1 MADLKAP
8 QAGMEWRL
16 VGPHRGGR
24 VVAVTGHPTELATF
38 YFGACAGGVWK
49 TTDGGAYWE
58 NISDGFFQ
66 TSAVGAIAISTSDPN
81 VLYVGTGETAI
92 RGNVSH
98 GDGVYKSTDGG
109 QTWTNV
115 GLSDTQAIAKVRI
128 HPANPDLVYVAALGH
143 VWGPNTERGVYRS
156 KDGGQSWEQIL
167 FRSEKAG
174 AIDLSMDPHNPRI
187 LYATIWEA
195 QRFPYKLNSGGP
207 DSGIFKSTDGGDSW
221 TEITRNEG
229 LPTGVLGKIGIAAS
243 PAQSDRVYAIV
254 EAEDGALFRSD
265 DGGTTWQR
273 LSEQND
279 LRWRAWY
286 YQHIVADPKDPDT
299 VWIMNGNLW
308 KSIDGGKSFSNVA
321 VPHGD
326 NHDLWID
333 PHNSQRMIEGND
345 GGAIVTYNGGLSWSS
360 VLNQPTAQ
368 LYHVT
373 TDNQLPYRL
382 YGSQQDNSAISL
394 PSMSVTGAIGM
405 TEWMEPGGGES
416 GYIAVKP
423 TDHNVIVGGGIGSGE
438 GDGRLIRYDHRTGQH
453 QNITAWPVET
463 GMGDGA
469 DKMRYRFQ
477 WTFPIQYSP
486 HDPDTLYV
494 TSNHVHRSTNE
505 GMSWEVISPD
515 LTRHDP
521 ATLEASGGPITKDN
535 TGAEVYATIFAFV
548 ESPHQQGLFWAGS
561 DDGLVHISRDNGA
574 SWQEIT
580 PKDLPTNAMIS
591 VIELSP
597 HAAGTAYLAA
607 TCYKSDDFQPYL
619 YKTSDYGQSWTKIVT
634 GIPANAFTRT
644 IREDPN
650 RQGLLY
656 CGTETGLYLSLDD
669 GANWETW
676 QLNLP
681 ITPLYDLLVKGTDLI
696 AATHG
701 RSFWILDDLTPL
713 HQLNGEV
720 RQQDAHLFKPKD
732 TTRMKVY
739 SGYGSE
745 MDGGLSYINA
755 GPLTVAYRKVKLADG
770 TNGKKFLD
778 AGENPPNGVIIS
790 YHIGQEPKEDV
801 TLSFLDADGN
811 EIRTFSSAEPPK
823 VEGEEE
829 QTEPRLTKSAGMN
842 RFTWNMRLPD
852 AVKIPGDKSAEGYLH
867 GPTVVPGSYQV
878 RLTAGGQSQTQ
889 SFAILRDPRIGATEQ
904 DLKQQFELLVK
915 IQNRL
920 SDTHRAILKLR
931 DLRDQITGWEKRIE
945 AGKASYDNADSL
957 LESAK
962 TLSERLTEVENEL
975 IQVKSGSPLQPP
987 SRLNSKIATLSAFV
1001 DNADFAPTR
1010 QSYEA
1015 YDYLSE
1021 LIEGQ
1026 LDILHE
1032 VESGELLRFNN
1043 RLRESNVP
1051 PVASTSANG

>member
-1 MADLKAP
+1 
-8 QAGMEWRL
+8 MEWRL

-38 YFGACAGGVWK
+38 YFGGCAGGVWK

-66 TSAVGAIAISTSDPN
+66 TSAVGAIAIAPSDPN

-109 QTWTNV
+109 QTWTNM
-115 GLSDTQAIAKVRI
+115 GLSATQAIAKVRI
-128 HPANPDLVYVAALGH
+128 HPHNPDLVYVAALGH
-143 VWGPNTERGVYRS
+143 VWGPNQERGVYRS
-156 KDGGQSWEQIL
+156 NDGGQTWEQVL

-174 AIDLSMDPHNPRI
+174 AIDLSMDPNNPRI

-195 QRFPYKLNSGGP
+195 QRSPYKLNSGGP
-207 DSGIFKSTDGGDSW
+207 DTGIFKSTDGGDSW

-243 PAQSDRVYAIV
+243 PAQRDRVYAIV

-265 DGGTTWQR
+265 DGGTSWQR

-333 PHNSQRMIEGND
+333 PNDTQRMIEGDD
-345 GGAIVTYNGGLSWSS
+345 GGAIVTFNGGLSWSS

-382 YGSQQDNSAISL
+382 YGSQQDNSAISV
-394 PSMSVTGAIGM
+394 PSMSVTGAINM

-423 TDHNVIVGGGIGSGE
+423 TDHNIIVGGGIGSGE

-463 GMGDGA
+463 GMGEGA
-469 DKMRYRFQ
+469 NEMRYRFQ

-515 LTRHDP
+515 LTRNDP

-561 DDGLVHISRDNGA
+561 DDGLVHVSRDNGA

-580 PKDLPTNAMIS
+580 PKDLPKNAMIS
-591 VIELSP
+591 IIEVSP
-597 HAAGTAYLAA
+597 HDVATAYVAA
-607 TCYKSDDFQPYL
+607 TCYKSDDFRPYL
-619 YKTSDYGQSWTKIVT
+619 YKTTDYGQTWTKIVS
-634 GIPANAFTRT
+634 GIPETVFTRT
-644 IREDPN
+644 IREDPQ

-656 CGTETGLYLSLDD
+656 CGTETGLYLSFDD
-669 GANWETW
+669 GATWEGW
-676 QLNLP
+676 QGNLP
-681 ITPLYDLLVKGTDLI
+681 VTPLYDLLVKGTDLI

-701 RSFWILDDLTPL
+701 RSLWILDDLTPL
-713 HQLNGEV
+713 HQLTDEV
-720 RQQDAHLFKPKD
+720 RQQDTHLFKPRD
-732 TTRMKVY
+732 TVRMKVY

-755 GPLTVAYRKVKLADG
+755 GPLTVAYRKIKLADG

-778 AGENPPNGVIIS
+778 AGENPPNGVMVS
-790 YHIGQEPKEDV
+790 YRLGEEPKEDI

-829 QTEPRLTKSAGMN
+829 QTEPRLIKSAGMN
-842 RFTWNMRLPD
+842 RFTWDMRLPD

-867 GPTVVPGSYQV
+867 GPTVVPGNYQV
-878 RLTAGGQSQTQ
+878 RLTVGGQSQTQ
-889 SFAILRDPRIGATEQ
+889 SFAITPDPRIAATAR
-904 DLKQQFELLVK
+904 DLQQQFDLLVK
-915 IQNRL
+915 IQKQL
-920 SDTHRAILKLR
+920 SETHQAIIKVR
-931 DLRDQITGWEKRIE
+931 DIRDQVEAWEKRIE
-945 AGKASYDNADSL
+945 AGKDTYDNAGSL

-962 TLSERLTEVENEL
+962 GLKERMTAIENEL
-975 IQVKSGSPLQPP
+975 IQVKAGSPLQPP
-987 SRLNSKIATLSAFV
+987 SKLNSKIATLTAFV

-1010 QSYEA
+1010 QCFEA
-1015 YDYLSE
+1015 YDFITE
-1021 LIEGQ
+1021 LIEVQ
-1026 LDILHE
+1026 LDTLHE
-1032 VESGELLRFNN
+1032 IESGDLLRFNT

-1051 PVASTSANG
+1051 PVASTGTSA